1 MIDIYMYM
9 VRTLIYPERPI
20 FGWFDLYHPLQFVQ
34 LLQLKV
40 LYSQWMEDTYGAT
53 LIPERPAQGELW
65 SPDVIKLAV
74 EHEKEGLLGE
84 FLGVSSHNSFI
95 LIHGK

>member
-1 MIDIYMYM
+1 
-9 VRTLIYPERPI
+9 
-20 FGWFDLYHPLQFVQ
+20 
-34 LLQLKV
+34 
-40 LYSQWMEDTYGAT
+40 MEDTYGAT

-95 LIHGK
+95 LSHGNLKLHFVDKIVILING